1 MLKFEFHHFWTGG
14 GARGAGKRKGGGGVS
29 TPNGFFVGSQMHEH
43 KHLYKEHVMILEI
56 YILLNTYTLLK
67 LEFNHFR
74 GVGETAV
81 LD

>member
-1 MLKFEFHHFWTGG
+1 MLKFEFHHFWTGW
-14 GARGAGKRKGGGGVS
+14 GARGDGGRKEEEVS
-29 TPNGFFVGSQMHEH
+29 TPNGFFVVSQMHEH